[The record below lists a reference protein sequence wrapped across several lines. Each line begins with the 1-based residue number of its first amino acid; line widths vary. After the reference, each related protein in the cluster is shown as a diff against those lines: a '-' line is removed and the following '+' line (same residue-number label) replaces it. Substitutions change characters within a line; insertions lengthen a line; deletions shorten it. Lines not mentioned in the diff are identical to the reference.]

1 MSKYVKD
8 LFRGELDRKFA
19 DVEDFVIV
27 STTGVNG
34 NENNELRGVLK
45 EKGIKL
51 TTVKNSIMRRSLES
65 LNRTAA
71 MSLFLAGPCTV
82 AYGGDSIV
90 DVAKECSD
98 WAKKIEVI
106 SLKGAFVDGSVMDEE
121 GAEALAKM
129 PSRSEL
135 LGAIVM
141 LSNAPGA
148 NVAGAIASPGGIIA
162 GCIESLVEKLEKEA
176 A

>member
-8 LFRGELDRKFA
+8 LVQKELENRFKDVA
-19 DVEDFVIV
+19 DFLVL
-27 STTGVNG
+27 STKGVGG
-34 NENNELRGVLK
+34 NDNNEMRGALK

-51 TTVKNSIMRRSLES
+51 SVVKNVIMRRSLEKMD
-65 LNRTAA
+65 LAA
-71 MSLFLAGPCTV
+71 AASLFMAGPCTV

-90 DVAKECSD
+90 DVAKECSE

-106 SLKGAFVDGSVMDEE
+106 SLRGAFVDNSVMDED

-135 LGAIVM
+135 LASVVM
-141 LSNAPGA
+141 LSSTPGA

-162 GCIESLVEKLEKEA
+162 GCIKSLVEKLEKEA

>member
-8 LFRGELDRKFA
+8 LVQKELENRFK
-19 DVEDFVIV
+19 DVTDFLVLN
-27 STTGVNG
+27 TKGVGG
-34 NENNELRGVLK
+34 NDNNEMRGVLK

-51 TTVKNSIMRRSLES
+51 SVVKNIMMRRSLEKKD
-65 LNRTAA
+65 LAA
-71 MSLFLAGPCTV
+71 AASLFLAGPCTV
-82 AYGGDSIV
+82 AFGGDSIV

-129 PSRSEL
+129 PSRLEL
-135 LGAIVM
+135 LGAVVM
-141 LSNAPGA
+141 LSNTPGA
-148 NVAGAIASPGGIIA
+148 NVAGAIAGPGGVIA
-162 GCIESLVEKLEKEA
+162 GCIKSLVEKLEKEA